1 MSEQI
6 DPKEIVM
13 SCLRAINR
21 EDFKTARQ
29 FVPDDMSFVGVMG
42 SRPGG
47 DIYFKDM
54 ERMRLK
60 LRCEKVFVDG
70 SDVAS
75 SMIWQFRV

>member
-6 DPKEIVM
+6 DAKEIVM

-29 FVPDDMSFVGVMG
+29 FVADDMWFVGVMG
-42 SRPGG
+42 SRQGG

-54 ERMRLK
+54 ERMSK
-60 LRCEKVFVDG
+60 TT
-70 SDVAS
+70 
-75 SMIWQFRV
+75 M

>member
-6 DPKEIVM
+6 DAKEIVM
-13 SCLRAINR
+13 SCLGAINR

-29 FVPDDMSFVGVMG
+29 FVPDMSFVGVMG